1 MNIQEETIQESYSNA
16 LKRKKSSSES
26 SCCSPQTQSQS
37 CCPPSTQSE
46 AKEPVSFGCIYLR
59 PILNN
64 YLKQGMTVID
74 LGSGA
79 GHDLMIAAEF
89 VGPNG
94 KAIGV
99 DFTDDMIKEAQMNA
113 QKNNYSNVTLVKA
126 NIRNI
131 PLPDNSADVIISN
144 CVINLA
150 LDKALV
156 FKEVFRL
163 LKPGGIMI
171 DADVIAT
178 KPLSRE
184 IRENSDL
191 WCSCVGGALTQVE
204 HEKILSEI
212 GFTDISVKFGNKDDV
227 QFEAPELAVQ
237 SGVIFAKK
245 PIE

>member
-1 MNIQEETIQESYSNA
+1 MNIQEESIQESYSNA

-79 GHDLMIAAEF
+79 GHDLMIAAEL

-99 DFTDDMIKEAQMNA
+99 DFTDDMIKEARENA
-113 QKNNYSNVTLVKA
+113 QKNNLSNVTIVKA
-126 NIRNI
+126 NIRDI

-150 LDKALV
+150 LDKSQV
-156 FKEVFRL
+156 FNEIFRL

-184 IRENSDL
+184 IRENSKL
-191 WCSCVGGALTQVE
+191 WCGCVGGALTKAE
-204 HEKILSEI
+204 HEEKLKEI
-212 GFTDISVKFGNKDDV
+212 GFTNINVKLGEKDDI
-227 QFEAPELAVQ
+227 QFDAPELAIE
-237 SGVIFAKK
+237 SGIIFAEK
-245 PIE
+245 PDE

>member
-1 MNIQEETIQESYSNA
+1 MKIQEHTIQESYSNA

-26 SCCSPQTQSQS
+26 PCCSSQTQSQS

-46 AKEPVSFGCIYLR
+46 VKEPVSFGCIYLR
-59 PILNN
+59 PILND

-79 GHDLMIAAEF
+79 GHDLMIAAEL

-113 QKNNYSNVTLVKA
+113 EKNNLSNVTLVKA
-126 NIRNI
+126 NIKDI
-131 PLPDNSADVIISN
+131 PLPNNSADVVISN

-150 LDKALV
+150 LDKTQV
-156 FKEVFRL
+156 FNEVFRL

-171 DADVIAT
+171 DADVIAS

-184 IRENSDL
+184 IRENPNL
-191 WCSCVGGALTQVE
+191 WCSCVGGALTIAE
-204 HEKILSEI
+204 HEEILNDI
-212 GFTDISVKFGNKDDV
+212 GFTNIHVKLGEKEDV
-227 QFEAPELAVQ
+227 QFDAPELAVK
-237 SGVIFAKK
+237 SGIIFATK
-245 PIE
+245 PDE

>member
-1 MNIQEETIQESYSNA
+1 MKIQEETIQESYSNA
-16 LKRKKSSSES
+16 LKQKKSSSQS

-37 CCPPSTQSE
+37 CCPPSTTPE
-46 AKEPVSFGCIYLR
+46 LKEPVSFGCIYLK
-59 PILNN
+59 PILKD

-79 GHDLMIAAEF
+79 GHDLMIAAEL

-99 DFTDDMIKEAQMNA
+99 DFTDDMINEARENA
-113 QKNNYSNVTLVKA
+113 QKNNLSNVTLLKA
-126 NIRNI
+126 NIRDI

-150 LDKALV
+150 LDKTQV
-156 FKEVFRL
+156 FNEVFRL

-184 IRENSDL
+184 IRENPNL
-191 WCSCVGGALTQVE
+191 WCGCVGGALTKAE
-204 HEKILSEI
+204 HEEKLKEI
-212 GFTDISVKFGNKDDV
+212 GFTNILVKLGEKKNV
-227 QFEAPELAVQ
+227 QFDAPEIAIK
-237 SGVIFAKK
+237 SGIIFAEK
-245 PIE
+245 PDE

>member
-1 MNIQEETIQESYSNA
+1 MKIQEETIQESYSNA
-16 LKRKKSSSES
+16 LKQEKYSSQS

-37 CCPPSTQSE
+37 HCPPSTTSE
-46 AKEPVSFGCIYLR
+46 LNEPVSFGCIYLR
-59 PILNN
+59 PILKD

-79 GHDLMIAAEF
+79 GHDLMIAAEL

-94 KAIGV
+94 KAVGV
-99 DFTDDMIKEAQMNA
+99 DFTDDMIKEARKNA
-113 QKNNYSNVTLVKA
+113 QKNNHSNVTLVKA
-126 NIRNI
+126 NIRDI

-150 LDKALV
+150 LDKTQV
-156 FKEVFRL
+156 FNEVFRL

-184 IRENSDL
+184 IRENPNL
-191 WCSCVGGALTQVE
+191 WCGCVGGALTKAE
-204 HEKILSEI
+204 HEETLNEI
-212 GFTDISVKFGNKDDV
+212 GFTNIFVKLGEKDDV
-227 QFEAPELAVQ
+227 QFDAPELAIE
-237 SGVIFAKK
+237 SGIIFAEK
-245 PIE
+245 PDE